1 MYGNCSNALY
11 ARDKKRLSL
20 AACWAGLALA
30 AVLPPRGR
38 AVLGYLYSALL
49 NPPLAALAVAGAWL
63 SERVSSA
70 LIFILYWVVLGPCAL
85 AQRLSGADWMG
96 VRPREDSYFNG
107 RRTDEDNSDDLERP
121 Y

>member
-30 AVLPPRGR
+30 APLPPRGR
-38 AVLGYLYSALL
+38 AALGYLYSALF
-49 NPPLAALAVAGAWL
+49 NAPLVCLAVGGAWL
-63 SERVSSA
+63 GDRLSSV
-70 LIFILYWVVLGPCAL
+70 LIFVLYWVVLGPCAL
-85 AQRLSGADWMG
+85 AQRLSGTDWLG
-96 VRPREDSYFNG
+96 VRLGEGG
-107 RRTDEDNSDDLERP
+107 RFSRRLADEDNSDDLGRP

>member
-30 AVLPPRGR
+30 APLPPRGR
-38 AVLGYLYSALL
+38 AALGYLYSALL
-49 NPPLAALAVAGAWL
+49 NPPQACLSVGGAWL
-63 SERVSSA
+63 GERIAGV
-70 LIFILYWVVLGPCAL
+70 LIFVLYWVVLGPCAL
-85 AQRLSGADWMG
+85 AQRLSRADWLG
-96 VRPREDSYFNG
+96 ARPGQGSRFSG
-107 RRTDEDNSDDLERP
+107 RLADEDNSDDLRRP